1 MNRQNR
7 QLATRRGKR
16 NLSSASLDG
25 PAAAKRSIDH
35 ELSLVAQLAQTGDL
49 DQAESLCRGI
59 LQSHRK
65 HPEALHYL
73 GLIALQAGRRDE
85 AVKLIKKA
93 IARGNQNAHC
103 FANLATAFIGTG
115 ELKQAA
121 EAFRRAIALDPN
133 FAEAY
138 AGLGATLRR
147 LGRKDE
153 AVATLE
159 KSVAL
164 DPANAG
170 AYCKLGNALR
180 GAGRHQDGLDAY
192 RRAVALQPGY
202 AAAHDCLGGALKD
215 HGDFVGAQAA
225 YCKALEIQPAYREAH
240 SNLLYCMAHDPNRT
254 AANILAESR
263 RWDARHAAPL
273 AALARPHGNEPDPDR
288 RLRIGYVSPDF
299 RAHAVSY
306 FLEPLMAAHDHD
318 RFEIFCYAEIANPD
332 DTTARYREYADRWRP
347 TTGLSDHEVA
357 EQVRADGIDILVDL
371 AGHTAGNRLLA
382 FAERPAP
389 VQVSHI
395 VGLVQT
401 TGMSAMDY
409 VLTDSW
415 VTGADCDAHYSE
427 VPYRLDR
434 CFLSFRPL
442 PEWPA
447 ITPSPAHRRGYVTF
461 GSLNN
466 PSRITQAAIDAW
478 AQVLHETHGAR
489 LILVHGQF
497 GDQSMRRRIASAFEA
512 HGLLDRISFDAVER
526 GWPAGMDLY
535 EGLDIALDTFPMNGG
550 STTFIALW
558 MGLPVVTLMGETSLN
573 RQGLSF
579 LSAMELEENV
589 APDIAGY
596 VSRATMLAA
605 DVDGLAELRAGL
617 RDRMAASPLLGHAG
631 LARAVEA
638 AYRDMWK
645 RWCTLSPS
653 ATRTNYA

>member
-1 MNRQNR
+1 M
-7 QLATRRGKR
+7 
-16 NLSSASLDG
+16 
-25 PAAAKRSIDH
+25 
-35 ELSLVAQLAQTGDL
+35 
-49 DQAESLCRGI
+49 AESG
-59 LQSHRK
+59 
-65 HPEALHYL
+65 
-73 GLIALQAGRRDE
+73 AGRRAQAFQSAMAMHRAGDLADAEAAYKQILRNHPNHPGALQLLGVIVSQGGRNEE
-85 AVKLIKKA
+85 AVELIEKSISLNPDNAAAQSNLGVVLNNLNRNVESAKA
-93 IARGNQNAHC
+93 CRAALRLEPDN
-103 FANLATAFIGTG
+103 
-115 ELKQAA
+115 A
-121 EAFRRAIALDPN
+121 EAHYN
-133 FAEAY
+133 
-138 AGLGATLRR
+138 
-147 LGRKDE
+147 
-153 AVATLE
+153 
-159 KSVAL
+159 
-164 DPANAG
+164 
-170 AYCKLGNALR
+170 LGNALIGMQQPTR
-180 GAGRHQDGLDAY
+180 AAASY
-192 RRAVALQPGY
+192 RRALKLKPDY
-202 AAAHDCLGGALKD
+202 AEAMNNLGGALMAC
-215 HGDFVGAQAA
+215 GDLEEAA
-225 YCKALEIQPAYREAH
+225 AACRRSLELVPDNHAAH
-240 SNLLYCMAHDPNRT
+240 SSLLFCMNSAPDYS
-254 AANILAESR
+254 AAEILAESR

-579 LSAMELEENV
+579 LSAMDLTVDV
-589 APDIAGY
+589 APDVAGY
-596 VSRATMLAA
+596 VARAVALA
-605 DVDGLAELRAGL
+605 DDKDGLADLRASL
-617 RDRMAASPLLGHAG
+617 RERMATSPLLDHDG

-638 AYRDMWK
+638 AYRDMWI
-645 RWCTLSPS
+645 RWCEEV
-653 ATRTNYA
+653 R